1 MGCLYRLRMQPQ
13 ADLRGWLRLKG
24 CAGFGPTRVTSNLG
38 ATEIVTFCHRA
49 GTVDMGNTLLTL
61 RSVAGRVLRGDSLA
75 FDVRTDLSHQ
85 CTSLS

>member
-1 MGCLYRLRMQPQ
+1 MQPQ
-13 ADLRGWLRLKG
+13 ADLRGVASLGGVRRIR
-24 CAGFGPTRVTSNLG
+24 ADSVTLNLG
-38 ATEIVTFCHRA
+38 ATEIVTFCYRA

-75 FDVRTDLSHQ
+75 FDVRTDLNHQ